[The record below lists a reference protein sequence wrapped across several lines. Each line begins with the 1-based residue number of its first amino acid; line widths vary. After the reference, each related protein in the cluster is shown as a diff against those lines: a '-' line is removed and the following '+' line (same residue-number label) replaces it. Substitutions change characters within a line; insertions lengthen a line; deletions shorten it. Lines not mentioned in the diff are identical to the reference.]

1 VTREVLA
8 GYTVSVE
15 DGAEEVRDVLAER
28 REELGINPNVRGS
41 KQLYERVARDV
52 GMNWKRHR
60 MERA

>member
-1 VTREVLA
+1 MTREVLA